1 MFQKGNQF
9 GKLKGKDKKSERDNS
24 KRILSYIKLKDIGSI
39 NDLTRKVLENINL
52 ALNSTDKNE
61 RNFMTVS
68 IAKYL
73 FSTKK
78 ETVNV
83 TASFEDFL
91 KQVEKGNNATNLIES
106 ATFTEVN
113 NLLNSPEPDNTLQE

>member
-1 MFQKGNQF
+1 MFEKGNQY
-9 GKLKGKDKKSERDNS
+9 GKLKGINLKKERNNS
-24 KRILSYIKLKDIGSI
+24 KRVLSYVTIKDVSCI

-91 KQVEKGNNATNLIES
+91 KQVEKGSNNTNLIES

-113 NLLNSPEPDNTLQE
+113 NLLDSPEPSNTLQE

>member
-9 GKLKGKDKKSERDNS
+9 GKLKGKDKKNERDNS

-91 KQVEKGNNATNLIES
+91 KQVEKGSNNTNLIES

-113 NLLNSPEPDNTLQE
+113 NLLDSPEPSNTLQE